1 MARDTVVL
9 PATRISRRLWLYLE
23 EIMKNKMFT
32 TKAELVKEALREYA
46 DRHKGEVTKSDFNL
60 IDTSI
65 TMEEG
70 RAEDKRREDELF
82 EWIEKLRPR
91 Q

>member
-9 PATRISRRLWLYLE
+9 PATRIPRRLWLHLE
-23 EIMKNKMFT
+23 EIMKNKMFASKT
-32 TKAELVKEALREYA
+32 DLIKEALREYA
-46 DRHKGEVTKSDFNL
+46 DRHKEEMPKSEFNL
-60 IDTSI
+60 IDASI

-70 RAEDKRREDELF
+70 RAEDRRREGELL
-82 EWIEKLRPR
+82 EWTEKLRSR